1 MRPHTIATLIAAGL
15 VLTGCTKRWEPKGP
29 GLVITDPACPGR
41 KAPAV
46 IDFGNAGVQSIY
58 LFTVDKAPRR
68 SVKALLKRMKDV
80 RPKADLGT
88 LRLNLGGVDTLFVTN
103 DAPLADQAAVDAQF
117 AAVCRIELP
126 GIFLNNVKY
135 SPIGRKDAQRRA
147 Q

>member
-1 MRPHTIATLIAAGL
+1 MRPHNIAILIAAGL
-15 VLTGCTKRWEPKGP
+15 ALTGCAKRWEPKGP

-46 IDFGNAGVQSIY
+46 TDFGDAGVHSIY
-58 LFTVDKAPRR
+58 LFTIDKAPKG
-68 SVKALLKRMKDV
+68 SIKALLKQMKRV

-88 LRLNLGGVDTLFVTN
+88 LMLNLGGVDTLFVTN
-103 DAPLADQAAVDAQF
+103 DAPLADQAAVDVQF

-126 GIFLNNVKY
+126 GIFLNNVQY
-135 SPIGRKDAQRRA
+135 NPIGKKDAQRRV